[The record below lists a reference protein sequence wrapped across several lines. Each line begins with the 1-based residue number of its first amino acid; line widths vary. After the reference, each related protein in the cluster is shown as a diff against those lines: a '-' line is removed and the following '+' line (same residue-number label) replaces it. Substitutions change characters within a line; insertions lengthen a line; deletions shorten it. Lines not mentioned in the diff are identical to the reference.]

1 MVKSTTDKLVPASM
15 VQNEPVF
22 KLHRDVVDTMISGAG
37 GFAAILHRHRSADRF
52 RRTVLVLASCVDGT
66 PLQSAIGAASNT
78 GRNSPRHVVDACHKL
93 LFAIGAHKNGASG
106 RTGRNF
112 AGGVIVLAA
121 PHSSSFWIHGRQIV
135 DAGNS
140 LATCTNRATGIVMQQ
155 RIDDVANGSLKLLF
169 AVDGVVTVHKYDEN
183 GNEVFMREIDKA
195 SDMDTVII
203 KELDENG
210 NVLKMASYLNGEQNY
225 LYTQVFNDHG
235 DMIERDD
242 EDGNPS
248 IVCQYTYDDNGRKLS
263 EESYTVSDG
272 EQYLNYSTAY
282 TYDDTHELPVTEVI
296 TNDSG
301 VQTTTRDFDTM
312 DVDGLYI
319 ETVSEDGADDIVYH
333 KRASDNKTTYYFGQ
347 GSEVST
353 EYDEHGNMTKQ
364 QGKDATMGNFEQTFE
379 NTYDDNGNLISM
391 KSAYNGDDGYF
402 IDYTYAAL
410 NDASYNGE
418 GTLLFDAATDTPS
431 AA

>member
-1 MVKSTTDKLVPASM
+1 M
-15 VQNEPVF
+15 
-22 KLHRDVVDTMISGAG
+22 HY
-37 GFAAILHRHRSADRF
+37 SAD
-52 RRTVLVLASCVDGT
+52 DE
-66 PLQSAIGAASNT
+66 
-78 GRNSPRHVVDACHKL
+78 
-93 LFAIGAHKNGASG
+93 
-106 RTGRNF
+106 
-112 AGGVIVLAA
+112 
-121 PHSSSFWIHGRQIV
+121 
-135 DAGNS
+135 
-140 LATCTNRATGIVMQQ
+140 
-155 RIDDVANGSLKLLF
+155 
-169 AVDGVVTVHKYDEN
+169 DGVVTVHKYDEN

-210 NVLKMASYLNGEQNY
+210 NVLKMTSYLNGEQNY

-235 DMIERDD
+235 DLIERDD

-282 TYDDTHELPVTEVI
+282 TYDDIHELPVTEVI

-312 DVDGLYI
+312 DVDSLYI
-319 ETVSEDGADDIVYH
+319 ETVSEDSADDIVYH
-333 KRASDNKTTYYFGQ
+333 KRVSDNKTTYYFGQ
-347 GSEVST
+347 GSDVST

-379 NTYDDNGNLISM
+379 NTYDDNGNLVSM
-391 KSAYNGDDGYF
+391 KSTYNGDDGYF
-402 IDYTYAAL
+402 IDYIYAAL

>member
-1 MVKSTTDKLVPASM
+1 MRNKNLTAAAAMATATALMLAGCATQKPAASSSEVASTAQAESSVVEETTPEEASSE
-15 VQNEPVF
+15 VI
-22 KLHRDVVDTMISGAG
+22 DVDEAAAEGLLLSTETM
-37 GFAAILHRHRSADRF
+37 HYSAD
-52 RRTVLVLASCVDGT
+52 DE
-66 PLQSAIGAASNT
+66 
-78 GRNSPRHVVDACHKL
+78 
-93 LFAIGAHKNGASG
+93 
-106 RTGRNF
+106 
-112 AGGVIVLAA
+112 
-121 PHSSSFWIHGRQIV
+121 
-135 DAGNS
+135 
-140 LATCTNRATGIVMQQ
+140 
-155 RIDDVANGSLKLLF
+155 
-169 AVDGVVTVHKYDEN
+169 DGVVTVHKYDEN

-195 SDMDTVII
+195 RDMDTVII

-210 NVLKMASYLNGEQNY
+210 NVLKMTSYLNGEQNY

-235 DMIERDD
+235 DLIERDD
-242 EDGNPS
+242 EDGTPS

-263 EESYTVSDG
+263 EESYTVSDS

-282 TYDDTHELPVTEVI
+282 TYDDIHELPVTEVI

-312 DVDGLYI
+312 DVDSLYI

-333 KRASDNKTTYYFGQ
+333 KRVSDNKTTYYFGQ

-353 EYDEHGNMTKQ
+353 EYDEHGNITKQ

-379 NTYDDNGNLISM
+379 NTYDDNGNLVSM
-391 KSAYNGDDGYF
+391 KSTYNGDDGYF
-402 IDYTYAAL
+402 IDYIYAAL

>member
-1 MVKSTTDKLVPASM
+1 MPEEAPSEVTDVDEAAAEDLLLST
-15 VQNEPVF
+15 E
-22 KLHRDVVDTMISGAG
+22 TM
-37 GFAAILHRHRSADRF
+37 HYSAD
-52 RRTVLVLASCVDGT
+52 DE
-66 PLQSAIGAASNT
+66 
-78 GRNSPRHVVDACHKL
+78 
-93 LFAIGAHKNGASG
+93 
-106 RTGRNF
+106 
-112 AGGVIVLAA
+112 
-121 PHSSSFWIHGRQIV
+121 
-135 DAGNS
+135 
-140 LATCTNRATGIVMQQ
+140 
-155 RIDDVANGSLKLLF
+155 
-169 AVDGVVTVHKYDEN
+169 DGVVTVHKYDEN

-210 NVLKMASYLNGEQNY
+210 NVLKMTSYLNGEQNY

-235 DMIERDD
+235 DLIERDD

-312 DVDGLYI
+312 DVDSLYI

-333 KRASDNKTTYYFGQ
+333 KRVSDNKTTYYFGQ

-379 NTYDDNGNLISM
+379 NTYDDNGNLVSM
-391 KSAYNGDDGYF
+391 KSTYNGDDGYF
-402 IDYTYAAL
+402 IDYIYAAL

>member
-1 MVKSTTDKLVPASM
+1 MRNKNLTAAAAVATAAALMLAGCATQKPAASSSEAASTAPAESSVVEETTPEEATSEVTD
-15 VQNEPVF
+15 
-22 KLHRDVVDTMISGAG
+22 VDEAAAEDLLLSTETM
-37 GFAAILHRHRSADRF
+37 HYSAD
-52 RRTVLVLASCVDGT
+52 DE
-66 PLQSAIGAASNT
+66 
-78 GRNSPRHVVDACHKL
+78 
-93 LFAIGAHKNGASG
+93 
-106 RTGRNF
+106 
-112 AGGVIVLAA
+112 
-121 PHSSSFWIHGRQIV
+121 
-135 DAGNS
+135 
-140 LATCTNRATGIVMQQ
+140 
-155 RIDDVANGSLKLLF
+155 
-169 AVDGVVTVHKYDEN
+169 DGVVTVHKYDEN

-210 NVLKMASYLNGEQNY
+210 NVLKMTSYLNGEQNY
-225 LYTQVFNDHG
+225 LYTQIFNDHG
-235 DMIERDD
+235 DLIERDD

-312 DVDGLYI
+312 DVDSLYI

-333 KRASDNKTTYYFGQ
+333 KRVSDNKTTYYFGQ

-379 NTYDDNGNLISM
+379 NTYDDNGNLVSM
-391 KSAYNGDDGYF
+391 KSTYNGDDGYF
-402 IDYTYAAL
+402 IDYIYAAL

-418 GTLLFDAATDTPS
+418 GTLLFDAATDAPS

>member
-1 MVKSTTDKLVPASM
+1 MDDGNLAYPAVVLTDSKRVS
-15 VQNEPVF
+15 QN
-22 KLHRDVVDTMISGAG
+22 I
-37 GFAAILHRHRSADRF
+37 F
-52 RRTVLVLASCVDGT
+52 R
-66 PLQSAIGAASNT
+66 
-78 GRNSPRHVVDACHKL
+78 VDAAHVRPCVSSWHVLQQKL
-93 LFAIGAHKNGASG
+93 GIIQPDAITLPQHF
-106 RTGRNF
+106 RNIVCLADNSIVF
-112 AGGVIVLAA
+112 HNIEGKLISFRFGLLHNPFHQIMCAG
-121 PHSSSFWIHGRQIV
+121 
-135 DAGNS
+135 
-140 LATCTNRATGIVMQQ
+140 
-155 RIDDVANGSLKLLF
+155 
-169 AVDGVVTVHKYDEN
+169 Y
-183 GNEVFMREIDKA
+183 
-195 SDMDTVII
+195 TVII

-210 NVLKMASYLNGEQNY
+210 NVLKITSYLNGEQNY

-235 DMIERDD
+235 DLIERDD
-242 EDGNPS
+242 EDGTPS

-263 EESYTVSDG
+263 EESYTVSDS
-272 EQYLNYSTAY
+272 EQYLNYSIAY

-312 DVDGLYI
+312 DVDSLYI

-333 KRASDNKTTYYFGQ
+333 KRVSDNKTTYYFGQ

-379 NTYDDNGNLISM
+379 NTYDDNGNLVSM
-391 KSAYNGDDGYF
+391 KSTYNGDDGYF
-402 IDYTYAAL
+402 IDYIYAAL

-431 AA
+431 VA